1 MTKNIFS
8 KGIRFQCQGSSN
20 CCVSRG
26 SYGFVYLSKKDI
38 LRLAKYTDLPIKDFI
53 NLYCDKTDG
62 FVHFKERRKNGECQF
77 LKGYKDCYWE
87 RNENIA
93 FKYDPVNTTETIVNA
108 VTSCGDLCSEL
119 QWCKAGVCEDLAEYT
134 FDLKINFLALL
145 LFKIIWCR
153 CCTRLI

>member
-77 LKGYKDCYWE
+77 LEKKRCSIYAARPTQCRTWPFWPENMNSKVWNKEVVNFCPGIGKGKIISKKRID
-87 RNENIA
+87 
-93 FKYDPVNTTETIVNA
+93 K
-108 VTSCGDLCSEL
+108 LL
-119 QWCKAGVCEDLAEYT
+119 KAD
-134 FDLKINFLALL
+134 KINS
-145 LFKIIWCR
+145 KDIYR
-153 CCTRLI
+153 E